1 MTIYY
6 GVDFHARSQM
16 ISYLDTVDG
25 EVHTRELHHQKDD
38 VRAFYQQLSGE
49 VIVGLEASGYSSW
62 FEEML
67 ESLGHKVWVGDATEI
82 RRLARRRQK
91 NDKRDAEHIL
101 DLLVKDEFPR
111 LQRQRVE
118 SREVLRQLRYRQR
131 LVKISVMIKN
141 NLHAI
146 ALGAGLSLQ
155 TQLSTIKGRERLE
168 ALPLSGALAH
178 QRESWLQLLER
189 VREQI
194 TSVERWLKGQ
204 ASGDVCVVRLRTHP
218 GVGLLTSL
226 CLVHTLGDV
235 SRFATT
241 RKVVAYAGL
250 EPMEH
255 SSAETKRYGAISK
268 AGSRLLRFLLGE
280 AAQVAV
286 RTDAELR
293 AFYQRLL
300 TRRGKAKAVVAVARK
315 LLVRCFIMLR
325 DEIDYAEFRRRGIA
339 AQGVAKSGLPAL
351 THGLIDA

>member
-1 MTIYY
+1 MTVYC
-6 GVDFHARSQM
+6 GVDFHARTQT
-16 ISYLDTVDG
+16 ISYCDTTEG
-25 EVHTRELHHQKDD
+25 EVRRLELHHQKDD

-49 VIVGLEASGYSSW
+49 VIVGFEASGYSSW
-62 FEEML
+62 FEAML
-67 ESLGHKVWVGDATEI
+67 EGLGHQAWVGDATEI

-101 DLLVKDEFPR
+101 ELLLKDEFPR
-111 LQRQRVE
+111 LHRQSAE

-131 LVKISVMIKN
+131 LVKINVMIKN

-155 TQLSTIKGRERLE
+155 TQLSTNQGRGRLE

-178 QRESWLQLLER
+178 QRTAWLQLLER

-194 TSVERWLKGQ
+194 VSVERWLKGQ
-204 ASGDVCVVRLRTHP
+204 ASGDARIVRLRTHP

-235 SRFATT
+235 SRFSTT
-241 RKVVAYAGL
+241 RKVTAYVGL

-286 RTDAELR
+286 RTDDELR
-293 AFYQRLL
+293 AFYKRLL
-300 TRRGKAKAVVAVARK
+300 VRRGKAKAVVAVARK

-325 DEIDYAEFRRRGIA
+325 DEIDYAGFRQR
-339 AQGVAKSGLPAL
+339 GVAKPGLPAL
-351 THGLIDA
+351 THRLIDA

>member
-1 MTIYY
+1 VNYITKKMTC
-6 GVDFHARSQM
+6 VASTKSFPARS
-16 ISYLDTVDG
+16 SSAW
-25 EVHTRELHHQKDD
+25 K
-38 VRAFYQQLSGE
+38 
-49 VIVGLEASGYSSW
+49 ASGYSAW

-67 ESLGHKVWVGDATEI
+67 EGLGHKVWVGDATEI

-101 DLLVKDEFPR
+101 ELLVKGEFPR
-111 LQRQRVE
+111 LHRQRAE

-131 LVKISVMIKN
+131 LVKISTMIKN

-146 ALGAGLSLQ
+146 VLGAGLSLQ
-155 TQLSTIKGRERLE
+155 TQLSSSKGQERLK
-168 ALPLSGALAH
+168 ALPLSEALDH

-194 TSVERWLKGQ
+194 TNVERWLKGQ
-204 ASGDVCVVRLRTHP
+204 AREDVCVVRLRTHP

-235 SRFATT
+235 SRFSTT
-241 RKVVAYAGL
+241 RKVAAYAGI

-255 SSAETKRYGAISK
+255 SSAETKRYDAISK

-286 RTDAELR
+286 RTDDELR
-293 AFYQRLL
+293 GFYKRLL

-325 DEIDYAEFRRRGIA
+325 DEIDYAEFRRRGVA
-339 AQGVAKSGLPAL
+339 AQGVAQSGLPAL
-351 THGLIDA
+351 THGLTDA